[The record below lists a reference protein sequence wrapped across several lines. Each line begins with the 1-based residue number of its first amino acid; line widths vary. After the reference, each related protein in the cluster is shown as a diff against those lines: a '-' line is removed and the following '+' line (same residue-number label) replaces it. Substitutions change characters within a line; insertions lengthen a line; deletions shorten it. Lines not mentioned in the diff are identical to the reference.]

1 MFLIYVVVGINV
13 VLGSD
18 GIVKIPYEKRL
29 GHLNV
34 EIYIG
39 EPSLITTLEIDMGIN
54 YTWVSEFQYDIINS
68 QSKQHET
75 TTQLNFHNDKQLQ
88 ALYIK
93 DKITM
98 FQLTSNIIINNFTFL
113 LHRCRSHTLSLLRI
127 NWFWIQQR

>member
-1 MFLIYVVVGINV
+1 MCYMFWIYVVVGINV

-54 YTWVSEFQYDIINS
+54 YTWVSEF
-68 QSKQHET
+68 
-75 TTQLNFHNDKQLQ
+75 
-88 ALYIK
+88 
-93 DKITM
+93 
-98 FQLTSNIIINNFTFL
+98 
-113 LHRCRSHTLSLLRI
+113 
-127 NWFWIQQR
+127 